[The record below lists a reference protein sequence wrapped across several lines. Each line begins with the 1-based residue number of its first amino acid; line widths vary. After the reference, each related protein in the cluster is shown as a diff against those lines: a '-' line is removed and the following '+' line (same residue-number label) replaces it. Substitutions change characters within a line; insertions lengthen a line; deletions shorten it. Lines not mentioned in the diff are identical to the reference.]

1 MHLFLDKRMIECR
14 TESLIIF
21 CVETLFVFLSLF
33 FYGLII
39 LPMKRGAPASSLHSI
54 RTKGCRAAKEEKE
67 REKEMLVAAAA
78 STPFSVSERKALW
91 RASEMN
97 DSDSSGNIPH
107 KLGFKKSS
115 DKPEE
120 KRGEGRRIR
129 SWLLIHICS
138 KSACC
143 YFFPWNTKWEFLK
156 CTCSLFSIHC
166 CQKGL
171 KSTKKLSQTY
181 NKSSPYDSCTISQV
195 IWSHIIAF
203 SEKQAKHFFFKIFS
217 VKNYSFLIFLS
228 KR

>member
-1 MHLFLDKRMIECR
+1 MHDVKYIFNDRDCACILTLCITWYCYINAFVSDKRMIECR

-21 CVETLFVFLSLF
+21 LCRDSVCLFISL

-115 DKPEE
+115 DKP
-120 KRGEGRRIR
+120 
-129 SWLLIHICS
+129 
-138 KSACC
+138 
-143 YFFPWNTKWEFLK
+143 
-156 CTCSLFSIHC
+156 
-166 CQKGL
+166 
-171 KSTKKLSQTY
+171 
-181 NKSSPYDSCTISQV
+181 
-195 IWSHIIAF
+195 
-203 SEKQAKHFFFKIFS
+203 
-217 VKNYSFLIFLS
+217 
-228 KR
+228 